1 MTDNIEVNKTPA
13 QPKRA
18 LGRGLSALFQDIEHQ
33 HGGATPN
40 AAALIPTPAVTAPVA
55 EGPGRIIPVE
65 WISANPDQPRK
76 HFDEARLQELADSI
90 SEQGLVQPIVVK
102 KIGEKQFQIVAGERR
117 WRASQLAGL
126 KELPVFIR
134 DEKAGRVENDLASL
148 VENIQ
153 REELN
158 PIELAQA
165 YQRLLASSTMT
176 QDTLAKKLGVSRV
189 SIANTL
195 RLLKLP
201 ESIQN
206 LLVAK
211 KLSEGHA
218 RALLGLEKAPEM
230 ENLAARVIEEA
241 MSVRQLESSI
251 KTLTAIPEQRLNLS
265 LPPLPSS
272 EADELPKKSPEILAV
287 EESLRQIFGTKVLVK
302 GNEARGMIEL
312 YYSGSDSLN
321 RLLHLLKSA
330 KQ

>member
-1 MTDNIEVNKTPA
+1 MSILTDTNKLEANKGLP
-13 QPKRA
+13 QPKKA
-18 LGRGLSALFQDIEHQ
+18 LGRGLSALFQDVESQ
-33 HGGATPN
+33 HGPGTAP
-40 AAALIPTPAVTAPVA
+40 ASFSVPTPTV
-55 EGPGRIIPVE
+55 EGPGRIIPIESV
-65 WISANPDQPRK
+65 SANPDQPRK
-76 HFDEARLQELADSI
+76 HFDEARLKELSDSI
-90 SEQGLVQPIVVK
+90 AEQGLVQPIVVK
-102 KIGEKQFQIVAGERR
+102 KIGDNKYQIVAGERR
-117 WRASQLAGL
+117 WRASQIAGL
-126 KELPVFIR
+126 KEIPVFIR
-134 DEKAGRVENDLASL
+134 DEKAGAVENDLASL

-165 YQRLLASSTMT
+165 YQRLLGSSNMT

-201 ESIQN
+201 ETIQN
-206 LLVAK
+206 LVIAK

-218 RALLGLEKAPEM
+218 RALLGVEKAPEM
-230 ENLAARVIEEA
+230 ESLAARVIEEA

-251 KTLTAIPEQRLNLS
+251 KMLYAIPEQSITLNVPA
-265 LPPLPSS
+265 LPAGVEL
-272 EADELPKKSPEILAV
+272 EAKKSPEMLQV
-287 EESLRQIFGTKVLVK
+287 EESLRQIFGTKVIVK
-302 GNEARGMIEL
+302 GNEGRGMIEL

>member
-1 MTDNIEVNKTPA
+1 MSINPELNKSAPM
-13 QPKRA
+13 PKKA
-18 LGRGLSALFQDIEHQ
+18 LGRGLSALFQDIESH
-33 HGGATPN
+33 HGGGAAPLASPAAT
-40 AAALIPTPAVTAPVA
+40 AG
-55 EGPGRIIPVE
+55 EGPGRIISIDMV
-65 WISANPDQPRK
+65 SANPDQPRK
-76 HFDEARLQELADSI
+76 HFDELRLKELAESI

-102 KIGEKQFQIVAGERR
+102 KIGEAKYQIVAGERR

-126 KELPVFIR
+126 KEIPVFIR
-134 DEKAGRVENDLASL
+134 DEKAGAVENDLASL

-165 YQRLLASSTMT
+165 YQRLLAASNMT

-189 SIANTL
+189 SVANTL

-201 ESIQN
+201 ETIQN
-206 LLVAK
+206 LVISK

-218 RALLGLEKAPEM
+218 RALLGVEKTLEM
-230 ENLAARVIEEA
+230 ETLATRVIDEA

-251 KTLTAIPEQRLNLS
+251 KMMSAIPEQSVSLI
-265 LPPLPSS
+265 LPPNPTSL
-272 EADELPKKSPEILAV
+272 EADGPKKSAEMLQV
-287 EESLRQIFGTKVLVK
+287 EENLRQIFGTKVIVK
-302 GNEARGMIEL
+302 GSESRGMIEL